1 MTYYLLCIET
11 TLIETAGRDMADYGH
26 ELLFGTFITPQA
38 DQADRVVALAQL
50 TEQVG
55 LDLVTIQDHPYQ
67 ARFLDTWTL
76 LSVIAAGTSTV
87 RVSPNVANL
96 PLRPPAVLAR
106 SVATLDILS
115 GGRVELGLGAGAFW
129 DAIAAMGGR
138 RLSPAEG
145 VDALEEAIQIIR
157 AIWSTDGRAV
167 RVDGKHYRVWG
178 AHPGPA
184 PAHDVGIWV
193 GSYKKRMLGLTGR
206 LADGWLPSS
215 SYAGPDALPAMNAA
229 IDEAALEAGR
239 QPADVR
245 RLYNISG
252 SFADRGT
259 GFLNG
264 PAHMWAEQLAELTL
278 TQGMSG
284 YIVMG
289 DDPDVIRRF
298 AAEVAPAVQEL
309 VAAER
314 AGRTNPQPG
323 DTNDDQHHASRGD
336 THDDRE
342 HAASGDAQGDRDH
355 GARSDREPAPPTTA
369 PPTSGT
375 PVRPVVRT
383 SALAAV
389 PTPDDGT
396 RLSDVQVWDE
406 TTRPTGPA
414 PDPNRRY
421 TAHEQAA
428 GGHLIEVHDH
438 LRQELQNVRGLVEQ
452 VAAGTMDPGTA
463 RSQINEMTMRQNNWT
478 LGVYCQSYCRV
489 VTTHHTLEDISVFP
503 HLRHAMPELTPVVDR
518 LEQEHHAI
526 HEVLEGVD
534 RALVALVTEPDGL
547 KSLRAAVD
555 LLTDSLLS
563 HLSYEERELVEPL
576 ARLGFS

>member
-1 MTYYLLCIET
+1 LTYYLLCIET
-11 TLIETAGRDMADYGH
+11 PLIETAGTDMADYGH

-55 LDLVTIQDHPYQ
+55 LDLVTVQDHPYQ

-76 LSVIAAGTSTV
+76 LSVIAAGTSTL

-115 GGRVELGLGAGAFW
+115 GGRVELGLGSGAFW
-129 DAIAAMGGR
+129 PAIAAMGGK
-138 RLSPAEG
+138 RLHPAQG
-145 VDALEEAIQIIR
+145 VDALEEAIRIIR
-157 AIWSTDGRAV
+157 AMWSADGGAV
-167 RVDGKHYRVWG
+167 RVDGSHYRVWG

-193 GSYKKRMLGLTGR
+193 GSYKKRMLALTGR

-215 SYAGPDALPAMNAA
+215 PYAGPDALPAMNAM
-229 IDEAALEAGR
+229 IDEAAVEAGR
-239 QPADVR
+239 RPADVR
-245 RLYNISG
+245 RLYNITG

-309 VAAER
+309 VATER
-314 AGRTNPQPG
+314 AGRTNPPPS
-323 DTNDDQHHASRGD
+323 TAS
-336 THDDRE
+336 
-342 HAASGDAQGDRDH
+342 
-355 GARSDREPAPPTTA
+355 PA
-369 PPTSGT
+369 SGT
-375 PVRPVVRT
+375 PARPVVRT
-383 SALAAV
+383 SAFSAV

-406 TTRPTGPA
+406 TTRPTGPE
-414 PDPNRRY
+414 PDPDRRY

-428 GGHLIEVHDH
+428 GRHLIEVHDH
-438 LRQELQNVRGLVEQ
+438 LRQELHSVRRLVEQ

-503 HLRHAMPELTPVVDR
+503 HLRHAMPELAPVVDR
-518 LEQEHHAI
+518 LEQEHHTI

-534 RALVALVTEPDGL
+534 RALVALVTEPDGM

-555 LLTDSLLS
+555 VLTDSLLS

>member
-1 MTYYLLCIET
+1 M
-11 TLIETAGRDMADYGH
+11 AGRDMADYGH

-38 DQADRVVALAQL
+38 DQADRVVALARL

-55 LDLVTIQDHPYQ
+55 LDLVTVQDHPYQ

-76 LSVIAAGTSTV
+76 LSVIAASTTTL

-129 DAIAAMGGR
+129 DGVAAMGGR
-138 RLSPAEG
+138 RLEPAQG
-145 VDALEEAIQIIR
+145 VKALEEGIKIIR
-157 AIWSTDGRAV
+157 GIWSADGGAV
-167 RVDGKHYRVWG
+167 RVDGTHYRVWG

-193 GSYKKRMLGLTGR
+193 GSYKKRMLALTGR

-215 SYAGPDALPAMNAA
+215 PYAGPDELPAMNAR
-229 IDEAALEAGR
+229 IDEAAVEAGR
-239 QPADVR
+239 RPADVR
-245 RLYNISG
+245 RLYNIAG
-252 SFADRGT
+252 SFTDHGT

-309 VAAER
+309 VATER
-314 AGRTNPQPG
+314 AGRTSRPSPG
-323 DTNDDQHHASRGD
+323 GTDG
-336 THDDRE
+336 DRE
-342 HAASGDAQGDRDH
+342 HASL
-355 GARSDREPAPPTTA
+355 TTA
-369 PPTSGT
+369 SPVSGT
-375 PVRPVVRT
+375 PTPPAVPT
-383 SALAAV
+383 SAFSVV

-396 RLSDVQVWDE
+396 RLSDVAVWDE
-406 TTRPTGPA
+406 TARPTGPA

-421 TAHEQAA
+421 TAHEQAS
-428 GGHLIEVHDH
+428 GRHLIEVHDH
-438 LRQELQNVRGLVEQ
+438 LREELDNVRRLVEQ

-463 RSQINEMTMRQNNWT
+463 RSHINEMTMRQNNWT

-489 VTTHHTLEDISVFP
+489 VTTHHTIEDVSFFP
-503 HLRHAMPELTPVVDR
+503 HLRQAMPELVPVVDR
-518 LEQEHHAI
+518 LEQEHHTI
-526 HEVLEGVD
+526 HDVLERVD
-534 RALVALVTEPDGL
+534 QALVALVTEPDGM

-555 LLTDSLLS
+555 LLTDALLS

-576 ARLGFS
+576 ARLGLS